1 MSFRSSIGQ
10 RNLPNPAPAFSVTN
24 NVATAVS
31 GTRNNTA
38 ISLQA
43 GTYSVSIGN
52 ELLVGPNSVS
62 TGSISA
68 STFQYGL
75 SSSTTATV
83 AFSGLPIWSCATVN
97 NLGGGSAS
105 VTLAADAF
113 ILNGRTFNFTLSA
126 PTTIQL
132 FTIATFTAS
141 GTPTQTLTLNQNA
154 VVVKIM

>member
-1 MSFRSSIGQ
+1 MSFRSAIGQ
-10 RNLPNPAPAFSVTN
+10 RNLPNPAATFSVTN

-38 ISLQA
+38 ITLQP
-43 GTYSVSIGN
+43 GTYSIAIGN

-62 TGSISA
+62 TGSIAA

-75 SSSTTATV
+75 SASTSATTAI
-83 AFSGLPIWSCATVN
+83 AGLPIWSCATVN

-113 ILNGRTFNFTLSA
+113 ILNGRTFNFTITQQ
-126 PTTIQL
+126 TTIQL

-154 VVVKIM
+154 VVVKIL